1 MNTSKT
7 ETVNVNYSE
16 EVTNLLKGYLEP
28 LIESVK
34 EKPDKYDDKTIHAI
48 SKQLQ
53 PEIDKVYS
61 NVLLKER
68 LQILYDFQK
77 QNLEILK
84 DYKEEIKFATA
95 LQEDI
100 RKERAKFFAETLK
113 EVAGSLK
120 ETGVEDKVKSQ
131 WIKELVSSYTQSLDL
146 SNNLVKENTM
156 DITNEIN
163 DKIKSEIKE
172 K

>member
-1 MNTSKT
+1 MNTSKP
-7 ETVNVNYSE
+7 ESVSVNHSE
-16 EVTNLLKGYLEP
+16 EVNDLLKDYLKD

-34 EKPDKYDDKTIHAI
+34 KKPDMDGDQVINAI

-53 PEIDKVYS
+53 PKIDRVYS

-84 DYKEEIKFATA
+84 DYKEEIKFAAA

-156 DITNEIN
+156 DITDEIN
-163 DKIKSEIKE
+163 EKIKSDIKE